1 LTVRIRTNMSSL
13 IAQRHFRNSNNVA
26 TRTLERLSSGKR
38 INRAADDAAGLAIS
52 ENLRA
57 DIRSLEQARRNTND
71 AIGMIQVAEGALDE
85 VNNIMIRLREL
96 SVQAAS
102 DTISNVERDYLNR
115 EFFVLKHEIDR
126 IALSTEFNGT
136 RLIAGNDR
144 TPETLFSDSN
154 PFPLEIQVDK
164 DWYEDVDSLER
175 SNPLDIIRIPF
186 HKMNARLEG
195 EGSLELGNPENEEGL
210 RIDTKQGAQRSI
222 NQIDISQ
229 GKVASF
235 RATLGA
241 IQNRLTSADN
251 TLGIRIENLSVSK
264 SRILDADF
272 AKETADFAQSNILR
286 QAGASVLAQAR
297 QTPEVALQLLQT

>member
-1 LTVRIRTNMSSL
+1 MSLRIRTNMSSL
-13 IAQRHFRNSNNVA
+13 VAQRHFRNSNAASTKN
-26 TRTLERLSSGKR
+26 LEKLSSGKR

-52 ENLRA
+52 ETLRA

-71 AIGMIQVAEGALDE
+71 AIGMVQVAEGALDE

-102 DTISNVERDYLNR
+102 DTIGKTEREYLNR
-115 EFFVLKHEIDR
+115 EFFALKYEIDR

-144 TPETLFSDSN
+144 TPEVLFEGSN

-164 DWYEDVDSLER
+164 DWYADVDGMDKT
-175 SNPLDIIRIPF
+175 NPLDIIRVPF
-186 HKMNARLEG
+186 DKMNARLEG
-195 EGSLELGNPENEEGL
+195 EGSLNLGNPENEEGL
-210 RIDTKQGAQRSI
+210 RIDSKQGAQRAI
-222 NQIDISQ
+222 EQIDLAQ

-241 IQNRLTSADN
+241 VQNRLTSADN

-272 AKETADFAQSNILR
+272 AKETADFAQWNILR
-286 QAGASVLAQAR
+286 QAGASVLAQAK
-297 QTPEVALQLLQT
+297 QTPEVALQLLQA

>member
-1 LTVRIRTNMSSL
+1 MGSL
-13 IAQRHFRNSNNVA
+13 IAQRHFKTSNKA
-26 TRTLERLSSGKR
+26 SSKTLERLSSGKR

-71 AIGMIQVAEGALDE
+71 AIGMVQVAEGALDE
-85 VNNIMIRLREL
+85 INNIMIRLREL

-102 DTISNVERDYLNR
+102 DTIGNTERDYLNR
-115 EFFVLKHEIDR
+115 EFFSLKYEIDR

-144 TPETLFSDSN
+144 TPESLFEGSN
-154 PFPLEIQVDK
+154 PFPLEVQVDK
-164 DWYEDVDSLER
+164 DWFEDVDSLER
-175 SNPLDIIRIPF
+175 PNPMDIIRIPF

-195 EGSLELGNPENEEGL
+195 EGSLNLGDPENEEGL
-210 RIDTKQGAQRSI
+210 RIDNKQSAQRAI
-222 NQIDISQ
+222 NQIDVSQ

-241 IQNRLTSADN
+241 VQNRLTSADN

-272 AKETADFAQSNILR
+272 AKETADFAQWNILR
-286 QAGASVLAQAR
+286 QAGAAVLAQAK
-297 QTPEVALQLLQT
+297 QTPEVALQLLQA